1 MISIMVVIFFI
12 AFIALLLFAYFRNRQ
27 AKRNDARRERLWQKQ
42 EELMEMLEKKVEPG
56 SNNED

>member
-1 MISIMVVIFFI
+1 MISIMVVIFII

-27 AKRNDARRERLWQKQ
+27 AKRNDALRERLWQKQ